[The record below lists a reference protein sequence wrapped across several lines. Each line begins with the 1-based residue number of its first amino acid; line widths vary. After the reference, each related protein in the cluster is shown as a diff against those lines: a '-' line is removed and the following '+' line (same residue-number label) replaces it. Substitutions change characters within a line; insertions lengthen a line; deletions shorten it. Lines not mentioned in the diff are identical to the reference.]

1 MRGGAMKKEITPI
14 VKTIAKRDMRLGSIK
29 NVFSLLTVCLVTAL
43 LLSLALYESGYE
55 TAKDRAAAGQPQVVF
70 CDLSAQQAA
79 ALQADED
86 ITSITLNESGSG
98 LDASVT
104 LFGAEK
110 MTQTGF
116 SDYVTEISA
125 KYGIRHAVKNT
136 MFLDS
141 LSDGNLFSSERLL
154 LVGVALFV
162 LLVSALVIYNI
173 FYLSIATQIRQFG
186 QFRTIGMTAKQI
198 SGIIRTERKL
208 LCGRAIPVGL
218 VIGTF
223 IGYLLQPKGFA
234 WKPVALWGIV
244 IALVVTLVVQLAL
257 NQPTKIASSITPARS
272 ARFLEGAS
280 ENRTPRS
287 RKRKLSAWGLARIH
301 VTGNRKRVMVSV
313 LSLALSGLLFTLAA
327 TYTTSVDAKAIV
339 ERELYQYGQFI
350 VEESGLYAQSA
361 PELDSLTSQITKLPG
376 VQGVKKVTETGI
388 NWSAGGSSDADQLS
402 IIEADDMQMIQPF
415 IRSGEADYQQL
426 AAENQIL
433 AVDGAEGITLGSSVA
448 LTFEDGTTQQYTVGA
463 ILDGSIYH
471 DTAVY
476 GGWFLLPR
484 ELLPETPGMFA
495 VSTKLIVDADNA
507 EMSNVEANL
516 RDLLKTSDQATL
528 TTKQEAI
535 IEKDAAI
542 CQVSLSVVGIT
553 LLFLCFSI
561 LTFANTILMNIT
573 VRKNEYAMLQS
584 IGMTYRQVRAMQI
597 MESIL
602 EAGIGFVITLVLG
615 IVLGIGMI
623 QALTRM
629 GMFYLTYT
637 FPFAMFALYCAVTV
651 IVLLAITFIAF
662 NSMQKAPLVERMRVA
677 E

>member
-1 MRGGAMKKEITPI
+1 MKKEIPPI

-79 ALQADED
+79 LLQADED
-86 ITSITLNESGSG
+86 ITSITLDESGSG

-141 LSDGNLFSSERLL
+141 LSDGSLFSSERLL

-198 SGIIRTERKL
+198 GGIIRAERKL
-208 LCGRAIPVGL
+208 LCRRAIPAGL

-223 IGYLLQPKGFA
+223 VGYLLQPKGFA
-234 WKPVALWGIV
+234 WKAAIRWGAV
-244 IALVVTLVVQLAL
+244 TALVVALAVQLAL
-257 NQPTKIASSITPARS
+257 NQPAKIAGSIPPACS
-272 ARFLEGAS
+272 ARFSEGAS
-280 ENRTPRS
+280 EGRAPRNRP
-287 RKRKLSAWGLARIH
+287 RKLSAWGLARIH
-301 VTGNRKRVMVSV
+301 VTAGRKRVMVSV

-327 TYTTSVDAKAIV
+327 TYTASVDAKAIV
-339 ERELYQYGQFI
+339 ERELYQYGQFV
-350 VEESGLYAQSA
+350 VEESGMYAQSA
-361 PELDSLTSQITKLPG
+361 PELDELSAQITKLPG
-376 VQGVKKVTETGI
+376 VRGVRKVTEAGV
-388 NWSAGGSSDADQLS
+388 NWSAGGTGDADQLS
-402 IIEADDMQMIQPF
+402 IIEADDMPMIQPF
-415 IRSGEADYQQL
+415 VRSGEADYQRL
-426 AAENQIL
+426 VTGNRIF
-433 AVDGAEGITLGSSVA
+433 AVDGAEGISLGSSVA
-448 LTFEDGTTQQYTVGA
+448 LTFEDGTTRQYTVGA
-463 ILDGSIYH
+463 ILDGNIYH
-471 DTAVY
+471 DTALY

-495 VSTKLIVDADNA
+495 ISAKLIVDADNA
-507 EMSNVEANL
+507 EMSNVEAGL
-516 RDLLKTSDQATL
+516 RDLLQTSGQAAL

-542 CQVSLSVVGIT
+542 RQVSLSVVGIT

-561 LTFANTILMNIT
+561 LTFANTILMNIA

-584 IGMTYRQVRAMQI
+584 IGMTYRQVRAMQV

-602 EAGIGFVITLVLG
+602 EAGMGFAVTLALG
-615 IVLGIGMI
+615 IILGIGMI

-651 IVLLAITFIAF
+651 IVLFAITFLAF
-662 NSMQKAPLVERMRVA
+662 NSMQKAPLVERMRAA